1 MEEPN
6 ATDSLVLA
14 ATNNVEILDEAL
26 ARRFDEVIEY
36 GFPDCAAAR
45 TILEHRFGKFK
56 LGTRYWSSIEP
67 ALEGL
72 SQAELVARQTL
83 YSRTP
88 SLKARPTFPGRA
100 QTSTSE
106 SSGPEEQVPPSN
118 RPLVILRRLD

>member
-1 MEEPN
+1 
-6 ATDSLVLA
+6 
-14 ATNNVEILDEAL
+14 
-26 ARRFDEVIEY
+26 VIEY

-88 SLKARPTFPGRA
+88 SLKARPTCPRTCSNKRFRIV
-100 QTSTSE
+100 
-106 SSGPEEQVPPSN
+106 GP
-118 RPLVILRRLD
+118 